1 MTVEKGIRIHL
12 GKRTGVRINASKLA
26 RYGFVIILM
35 CFTVLPLVYIAVTAF
50 KPDNELFVF
59 PPRFFVR
66 NPTFRNF
73 QSLIGAFD
81 SSSVPFLRYLFNSAV
96 TTVLTVFFT
105 ILFSAMAAYGLS
117 KKKVFA
123 GKFLFALIIAALSF
137 PTHVTQIPNY
147 IIASALGLVNT
158 LAALVIPKI
167 AVGYNLFLMK
177 QFCEQIPDTLLEA
190 ARIDGAREW
199 TVFSKLVFPMLR
211 PAWATLIVLSFIS
224 SWNDYFSPLV
234 YITDEALKTLPLV
247 MSSIAENGSMAR
259 AGASAA
265 SAFIMTMPTV
275 LIFVIMQKQVIE
287 TMTYSGIKE

>member
-1 MTVEKGIRIHL
+1 MSVEKGIRLKI
-12 GKRTGVRINASKLA
+12 GKTGNIRISTGKIF
-26 RYGFVIILM
+26 RYAFVSLMM
-35 CFTVLPLVYIAVTAF
+35 CFTVLPLVYVIVTAF

-59 PPRFFVR
+59 PPKFFVR
-66 NPTFRNF
+66 NPTLQNF
-73 QSLIGAFD
+73 SSLIGAFD
-81 SSSVPFLRYLFNSAV
+81 SSSVPFLRYAFNSAV
-96 TTVLTVFFT
+96 TTSAVVALT

-117 KKKVFA
+117 KKKVIA

-137 PTHVTQIPNY
+137 PTHVTQVPNY
-147 IIASALGLVNT
+147 IIAGALGLINT

-199 TVFSKLVFPMLR
+199 TVFSKLVFPMLK

-224 SWNDYFSPLV
+224 NWNDYFSPLV
-234 YITDEALKTLPLV
+234 YITDESLKTLPLI
-247 MSSIAENGSMAR
+247 MSSISENGSMAR
-259 AGASAA
+259 LGSSAA
-265 SAFIMTMPTV
+265 ATFLMTMPTI

-287 TMTYSGIKE
+287 TMTHSGIKE